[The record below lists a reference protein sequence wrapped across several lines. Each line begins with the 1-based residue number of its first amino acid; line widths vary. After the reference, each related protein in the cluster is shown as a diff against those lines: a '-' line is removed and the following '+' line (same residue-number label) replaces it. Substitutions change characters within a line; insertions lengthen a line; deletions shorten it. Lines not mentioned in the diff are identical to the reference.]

1 MEIQTNTISPPAVTV
16 NPATESKVKLETSPS
31 SQQEKAEKTVAQT
44 EIQNQVNRP
53 VELSEDD
60 KQALDKLN
68 QRLEQLSVGVTFS
81 VDEST
86 QSSIVKMVD
95 KSTNEVVK
103 QFPNDDALKLI
114 KHLQEYLNSV
124 NQKVL
129 QDNRGLTGA
138 LLNEII

>member
-16 NPATESKVKLETSPS
+16 NPATESKTKLETSPS
-31 SQQEKAEKTVAQT
+31 SQQEKSVTQT
-44 EIQNQVNRP
+44 ELLNEVKQPTQLTEV
-53 VELSEDD
+53 D
-60 KQALDKLN
+60 KAALEKLN
-68 QRLEQLSVGVTFS
+68 QRLTQLSVGVTFT

-86 QSSIVKMVD
+86 RSSIVKMVD

-103 QFPNDDALKLI
+103 QFPNEDSLKLI
-114 KHLQEYLNSV
+114 EHLQEYLNSV

-129 QDNRGLTGA
+129 HDNRGLTGA